1 MSVPQLR
8 GHGRHGDSGDEV
20 HRQIRFSLTRF
31 IPLGVSYFASGSSLL
46 LASAAQLV
54 TFAVLARSLGVD
66 QFGLFAA
73 ISAVTTVAVNLC
85 GLGAI
90 ECLVRRVARDNRIY
104 PAMLGHNLILTG
116 TTGVVLVGAGMVVLP
131 LIYRISPDPAVNLAA
146 IALLL
151 VTNIVLVRLILLVEQ
166 IFIAFSN
173 FSAANQ
179 AVVSFA
185 VARTIAAV
193 IACLLFHVST
203 VADWAVW
210 QFACHLLLVLV
221 YAWWLR
227 PLGLPEFRLV
237 REELS
242 LGFLFSVPL
251 ILKALRQNVD
261 LVVLSL
267 VANSEIVGSYSVAR
281 RILDSSG
288 LSIDALN
295 RLVYPGSAQTTE
307 HGLHHAVERVKKL
320 LLAALGLG
328 VATALFVYLVAPY
341 LPYLFGHDYVS
352 MVSFVRIVS
361 WAVILFAIWSIAIQI
376 IGAAGRHGVRASI
389 LGISSVV
396 GSAISAWATW
406 YAPPTGT
413 FVSFY
418 AVEAATA
425 IAAWVVLLRLMRDPG
440 DVALASGEVT

>member
-1 MSVPQLR
+1 MKASLGQLVPMGL
-8 GHGRHGDSGDEV
+8 
-20 HRQIRFSLTRF
+20 
-31 IPLGVSYFASGSSLL
+31 SYFASGSSLL
-46 LASAAQLV
+46 LASAAQLI

-90 ECLVRRVARDNRIY
+90 ECLVRRVARDKRMY
-104 PAMLGHNLILTG
+104 PVMLGHNLILTAA
-116 TTGVVLVGAGMVVLP
+116 TGVVLVGAGLLILP
-131 LIYRISPDPAVNLAA
+131 MIYRLTPDPLVNLGT

-151 VTNIVLVRLILLVEQ
+151 ITNIVLVRLILLVEQ
-166 IFIAFSN
+166 IFIAFSD
-173 FSAANQ
+173 FRSANQ

-185 VARTIAAV
+185 VARTLTAV
-193 IACLLFHVST
+193 AACLIFHVST
-203 VADWAVW
+203 VVGWAVW
-210 QFACHLLLVLV
+210 QFGCHVLLVGA
-221 YAWWLR
+221 YTWWLSRLGR
-227 PLGLPEFRLV
+227 PELRLV

-251 ILKALRQNVD
+251 ILKAFRQNVD

-267 VANSEIVGSYSVAR
+267 VASTEIVGSYSVAR

-295 RLVYPGSAQTTE
+295 RLVYPGSAQATE
-307 HGLHHAVERVKKL
+307 RGIHHAVERVKKL
-320 LLAALGLG
+320 LLAALGIG
-328 VATALFVYLVAPY
+328 MTTALFVYFVAPY
-341 LPYLFGHDYVS
+341 LPYLFGRDYVS
-352 MVSFVRIVS
+352 MVSFVQILS
-361 WAVILFAIWSIAIQI
+361 WAVILFAIWSIAVEI

-396 GSAISAWATW
+396 GSVISAWATW

-413 FVSFY
+413 FVAFY
-418 AVEAATA
+418 VVEAATA
-425 IAAWVVLLRLMRDPG
+425 IAAWVVLVHLMRKAEGAPFAG
-440 DVALASGEVT
+440 AHAT